1 MTSLTMV
8 CIVGYRIHRNNSLLQ
23 NIVLLLLINASMV
36 LAVQASQSARTGSFS
51 SEAPKCF
58 PQVRGTVLHVVV
70 NFATQLRNAHARP
83 CIHSVYISRKLR
95 GDRNCIACGMVV
107 NFVTQLSTCTVMHAF
122 SLWFTYPG
130 SLHHIS
136 H

>member
-70 NFATQLRNAHARP
+70 NFATQLRNYAS
-83 CIHSVYISRKLR
+83 C
-95 GDRNCIACGMVV
+95 
-107 NFVTQLSTCTVMHAF
+107 TCTVNVHSF
-122 SLWFTYPG
+122 SL
-130 SLHHIS
+130 HIQEVAG
-136 H
+136 